1 MNLNYKVQMLSDWHC
16 SSGLT
21 SGADVDLL
29 CIKDANGLPVIPG
42 KTLKGLLREAAVT
55 LCAFDKTE
63 KDWENFI
70 YDIFGVETDKVN
82 EEDSDNDRDD
92 KNADNEV
99 TIFFSSATLSK
110 RVIDLLVNNEKK
122 KDALFR
128 KVASTAINDN
138 GVAKDHT
145 LRKMEVVIPMT
156 LFAQVN
162 DIKDGYKEK
171 LEKCLKLVKRLG
183 MIRNRG
189 LGRCILSVKEVS
201 N

>member
-29 CIKDANGLPVIPG
+29 CIKDANGFPVIPG
-42 KTLKGLLREAAVT
+42 KALKGLLKEAALV
-55 LCAFDKTE
+55 LCAFDKC
-63 KDWENFI
+63 DSGWENFI
-70 YDIFGVETDKVN
+70 IDTFGIQTDREN
-82 EEDSDNDRDD
+82 EEDLNDIQDD
-92 KNADNEV
+92 KKADDEV
-99 TIFFSSATLSK
+99 TSFFSSATLSE
-110 RVIDLLVNNEKK
+110 RVIRSVVNNEKK
-122 KDALFR
+122 KNTLFR
-128 KVASTAINDN
+128 KLASTGVNDN

-145 LRKMEVVIPMT
+145 LRKIEVVIPLT

-162 DIKDGYKEK
+162 DVKDIYKEK